1 MPAKQENHGA
11 IDNKQLITIIERIEK
26 LNEDTANIAADIK
39 EIYAEAKSAGFDPK
53 YIRQMIRLRKLD
65 PDEIDEQDEL
75 VKMYRSALGI

>member
-1 MPAKQENHGA
+1 MKNANHGA
-11 IDNKQLITIIERIEK
+11 LDNQQLITIIERIEK

-39 EIYAEAKSAGFDPK
+39 EIFAEAKSAGFDPK
-53 YIRQMIRLRKLD
+53 YIRQMIRLRKMD

>member
-1 MPAKQENHGA
+1 MKNANQGA
-11 IDNKQLITIIERIEK
+11 LDNQQLMTIIERIEK

-39 EIYAEAKSAGFDPK
+39 EIFSEAKSAGFDPK

>member
-1 MPAKQENHGA
+1 MKNANHGA
-11 IDNKQLITIIERIEK
+11 LDNQQLMTIIERVEK

>member
-1 MPAKQENHGA
+1 MKQANQGELN
-11 IDNKQLITIIERIEK
+11 NKQLTTIIERIEK

-39 EIYAEAKSAGFDPK
+39 EIFSEAKSAGFDPK
-53 YIRQMIRLRKLD
+53 YIRQMIRLRKMD